1 MPAGGSLLSCSPVP
15 PSTQFPTSTTRT
27 SNSEVESHLTTES
40 DATNPAAGSSNA
52 PCAGAAPLDA
62 ARYEQLVELLGP
74 SVTARLGLYPLPEGF
89 KLSVIMP
96 VYNEKATI
104 HEILRRVRATPI
116 PKEIIVV
123 DDCSADGTRDLLREE
138 EARADGD
145 LRVLLHDKNQ
155 GKGAAL
161 RTGIEQATGDVLIV
175 QDADLEYDPNDYLHL
190 IQPIVDGRADVVYGS
205 RFRGDVE
212 RVHLFWHRV
221 ANGMLTLLSNMFNN
235 VNLTDME
242 TCYKAFR
249 RGVLD
254 DITIKENRFG
264 VEPELTAK
272 IARRRHRIYEV
283 PITYSGR
290 DYSEGKKIGLRDA
303 FRALWCVVRY
313 GIAD

>member
-1 MPAGGSLLSCSPVP
+1 MASD
-15 PSTQFPTSTTRT
+15 STET
-27 SNSEVESHLTTES
+27 
-40 DATNPAAGSSNA
+40 
-52 PCAGAAPLDA
+52 AAPHAAASASADTPLDPL
-62 ARYEQLVELLGP
+62 RYQQLVDLLGP
-74 SVTARLGLYPLPEGF
+74 TVTRKLGIYPLPEDF

-96 VYNEKATI
+96 VYNEKSTI

-123 DDCSADGTRDLLREE
+123 DDCSVDGTRDLLRKEE
-138 EARADGD
+138 GKSDGD
-145 LRVLLHDKNQ
+145 LRVLLHEQNK

-161 RTGIEQATGDVLIV
+161 RTGIAYATGDVLII
-175 QDADLEYDPNDYLHL
+175 QDADLEYDPNDYLQL

-205 RFRGDVE
+205 RFKGNVE
-212 RVHLFWHRV
+212 RVHLYWHRL

-235 VNLTDME
+235 INLTDME

-254 DITIKENRFG
+254 DIEIQENRFG
-264 VEPELTAK
+264 VEPEVTAK

-313 GIAD
+313 GLAD